1 MRFLKEVEIVR
12 IDLTKRES
20 RHIKD
25 CVAQEKPLNLFIN
38 RSFYATIFC
47 SPSNLEEL
55 AVGHLA
61 SEGIMKSTAEIEEVN
76 VKDDVCQVKFIS
88 SVDAEKRL
96 KLSKHFGRVILS
108 ACGTQESYR
117 PSRKMPK
124 IKSSLRVK
132 ADTILACVNKLN
144 SAPVFRKT
152 GGVHAA
158 AIFEE
163 NGTRVA
169 FAEDIGRHNA
179 VDKAIGMAIIN
190 KADLGKCFLASTG
203 RLTGDMVMKSATV
216 GLPIVASI
224 AAAIDSGIIIAKK
237 AKVTL
242 AGFVRGNR
250 MNVYSC
256 PERIL
261 S

>member
-1 MRFLKEVEIVR
+1 MIFLKEVEIVR

-47 SPSNLEEL
+47 SPSNLKEL
-55 AVGHLA
+55 AVGHLT

-108 ACGTQESYR
+108 ACGVQGSYIV
-117 PSRKMPK
+117 PRKLPK
-124 IKSSLRVK
+124 IKLTLKIK
-132 ADTILACVNKLN
+132 ANTILDCVKKLN
-144 SAPVFRKT
+144 SAPIFRKT

-163 NGTRVA
+163 NGTGVA

-179 VDKAIGMAIIN
+179 VDKAVGMAIMD

-203 RLTGDMVMKSATV
+203 RLTGDMVMKSATA

-237 AKVTL
+237 ANVTL

-261 S
+261 L

>member
-1 MRFLKEVEIVR
+1 VIFLKEVEIVR

-61 SEGIMKSTAEIEEVN
+61 SEGIVKSIIDIEEIEA
-76 VKDDVCQVKFIS
+76 KDDVCLVRLVS
-88 SVDAEKRL
+88 SVDAEK
-96 KLSKHFGRVILS
+96 KLRFSRHFGRVILS
-108 ACGTQESYR
+108 ACGMQGPYK
-117 PSRKMPK
+117 PSRRLTK
-124 IKSSLRVK
+124 IKSTLKIQARM
-132 ADTILACVNKLN
+132 ILDCVNKLN
-144 SAPVFRKT
+144 SASVFRKT

-158 AIFEE
+158 AIFRDD
-163 NGTRVA
+163 GTTVA
-169 FAEDIGRHNA
+169 FAEDVGRHNA
-179 VDKAIGMAIIN
+179 VDKAMGMAIMN

-237 AKVTL
+237 ANVTL

>member
-1 MRFLKEVEIVR
+1 MIFLKEVEIVR

-203 RLTGDMVMKSATV
+203 RLTGDMVTKAATV
-216 GLPIVASI
+216 KLPVVASV
-224 AAAIDSGIIIAKK
+224 AAAIDSGIAIAKR
-237 AKVTL
+237 VNLTL
-242 AGFVRGNR
+242 VGFVRGTH
-250 MNVYSC
+250 MNVYTR